1 MFREGLFFFRL
12 RCILVGFERNY
23 QIKNLFNLI
32 NMYRS
37 YTSKAV
43 VPECKRNLYSVQH
56 KINPWFLTGFVDGEG
71 CFLISIS
78 KKAPPPSLKI
88 G

>member
-1 MFREGLFFFRL
+1 M
-12 RCILVGFERNY
+12 GFERNY
-23 QIKNLFNLI
+23 QIKNLSKLI

-43 VPECKRNLYSVQH
+43 VPECKGNLYNVQQ
-56 KINPWFLTGFVDGEG
+56 KINPWFLTGFIDGEG

-78 KKAPPPSLKI
+78 KKDSLKI

>member
-1 MFREGLFFFRL
+1 
-12 RCILVGFERNY
+12 
-23 QIKNLFNLI
+23 
-32 NMYRS
+32 MYRS

-43 VPECKRNLYSVQH
+43 VPECKRNLYNVQH
-56 KINPWFLTGFVDGEG
+56 KINPWFLTGFLVPPSPPPTGGRGGDLRGPQGTPPPPDGEG

-78 KKAPPPSLKI
+78 KKESLKI